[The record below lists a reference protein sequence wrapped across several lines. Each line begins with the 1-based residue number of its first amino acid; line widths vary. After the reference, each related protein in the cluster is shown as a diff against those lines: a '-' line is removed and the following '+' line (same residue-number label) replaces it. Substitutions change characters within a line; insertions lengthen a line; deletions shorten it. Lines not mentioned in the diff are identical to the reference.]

1 MKADDPITH
10 QQLQH
15 LATQGRKAVG
25 ARVVVLVAS
34 AYDEER
40 KAKSNLVCFDC
51 DREQDPTMAEQMATL
66 AEVLALALGNV
77 LRDGSME
84 LILRNKETGETYD
97 PMAKAFG
104 RTMGEVDQS

>member
-1 MKADDPITH
+1 MKADDPVTH

-25 ARVVVLVAS
+25 ASIVVLVAS

-40 KAKSNLVCFDC
+40 KAKSNLVCFDA
-51 DREQDPTMAEQMATL
+51 DPEKDPTTSEKMATL
-66 AEVLALALGNV
+66 AEVLSLALGNV
-77 LRDGSME
+77 LQGGGME
-84 LILRNKETGETYD
+84 LVLRNKKTGETYD

-104 RTMGEVDQS
+104 HTIGEIDP

>member
-25 ARVVVLVAS
+25 ASIVVLVAS

-40 KAKSNLVCFDC
+40 KAKSNLVCFDS
-51 DREQDPTMAEQMATL
+51 DPDQDPTTSEQMATL
-66 AEVLALALGNV
+66 AETLTLALGNV
-77 LRDGSME
+77 LQGGGME
-84 LILRNKETGETYD
+84 LVLRNKKTGETYD

-104 RTMGEVDQS
+104 HTIGEIDP